1 MKFTTDLCLKI
12 IGHQAF
18 EVIEPLVYENDE
30 VVIQVNPKFDFDGAS
45 IPKAL
50 WSVIGSPMTGGY
62 QRAGCLH
69 DALYASEYFP
79 REVCDALFLE
89 AMKSDG
95 VGYVRRYAMYNAV
108 RAFGW
113 MVWKEHK
120 KEEVDE
126 YKKFVTSIDL
136 CAGV

>member
-1 MKFTTDLCLKI
+1 MSFKTELCLKV
-12 IGHQAF
+12 IGDQAF
-18 EVIEPLVYENDE
+18 EVLEPLVYDNGL
-30 VVIQVNPKFDFDGAS
+30 VIIQVNPKFDFDGAS

-79 REVCDALFLE
+79 REVCDKLFLE

-95 VGYVRRYAMYNAV
+95 VSYIKRTAMYNAV
-108 RAFGW
+108 RLFGW

-126 YKKFVTSIDL
+126 YKKFVTSINL

>member
-1 MKFTTDLCLKI
+1 MSFQTELCLKV
-12 IGHQAF
+12 IGDQAF
-18 EVIEPLVYENDE
+18 EVLEPLVYDNGL
-30 VVIQVNPKFDFDGAS
+30 VIIQVNPKFDFDGAS

-113 MVWKEHK
+113 MVWRNHK
-120 KEEVDE
+120 QEEVNA
-126 YKKFVTSIDL
+126 YRKYVTCMPL
-136 CAGV
+136 V

>member
-1 MKFTTDLCLKI
+1 MFTTKLNIEVL
-12 IGHQAF
+12 GEQAY
-18 EVIEPLVYENDE
+18 EVVSPLVYENKE
-30 VVIQVNPKFDFDGAS
+30 LILQVNPKFDFDGAS
-45 IPKAL
+45 VPQCL
-50 WSVIGSPMTGGY
+50 WSFGFSPMTGGY
-62 QRAGCLH
+62 QRSACLH
-69 DALYASEYFP
+69 DALYASEYFD
-79 REVCDALFLE
+79 RDVCDKLFLE
-89 AMKSDG
+89 AMESEG
-95 VGYVRRYAMYNAV
+95 VGYMKRYAMYSAV

>member
-1 MKFTTDLCLKI
+1 MFTTKLNMEVL
-12 IGHQAF
+12 GEQAYA
-18 EVIEPLVYENDE
+18 VVSPLVYENDE
-30 VVIQVNPKFDFDGAS
+30 LILQVNPKFDFDGAS
-45 IPKAL
+45 VPQCL
-50 WSVIGSPMTGGY
+50 WSFGFSPMTGGY
-62 QRAGCLH
+62 QRSACLH
-69 DALYASEYFP
+69 DALYASEYFD
-79 REVCDALFLE
+79 RDVCDKLFLE
-89 AMKSDG
+89 AMESEG
-95 VGYVRRYAMYNAV
+95 VGYMKRYAMYYAV

>member
-1 MKFTTDLCLKI
+1 MSFKTELCLKV
-12 IGHQAF
+12 IGDQAF
-18 EVIEPLVYENDE
+18 KVLEPLVYDNGL
-30 VVIQVNPKFDFDGAS
+30 VIIQVNPKFDFDGAS

-95 VGYVRRYAMYNAV
+95 VSYIKRTAMYNAV
-108 RAFGW
+108 RMFGW
-113 MVWKEHK
+113 TVWKGHK
-120 KEEVDE
+120 REEVDE
-126 YKKFVTSIDL
+126 YKKFVTVIDNR
-136 CAGV
+136 AI